1 MEIKYLKTGNSF
13 INISIANVFIIIK
26 KNSIDNTVTIANSF
40 ASSLASVQN
49 DSAIGI
55 AVEPITKLAVYSS

>member
-26 KNSIDNTVTIANSF
+26 KDSIDNIVTITDSF

-55 AVEPITKLAVYSS
+55 SVEPITKLAVYSS